1 MELRHIRYFLAIAN
15 EGSFTR
21 AAEHLGIAQPPL
33 SQQIKVLEQEIGV
46 RLFRRLAHGA
56 ELTPAG
62 HAFRIAVTHI
72 PHQVSEGIRLAR
84 RAAAGETGILRI
96 GVTGTAA
103 LNPLVP
109 ACIRTYRRRYPDVEL
124 QVMEAAALALTP
136 ALLEDRL
143 DVALLRP
150 SQSDPDTLLEEVL
163 TDEPL
168 LVALPASHPLAR
180 RGTAIDLMELRDDPF
195 ILTPRSIGTSL
206 HDASIKACEEA
217 GFTPRLG
224 PAAPQI
230 VSILSLVAAELGV
243 SLVPESVAQVKMH
256 NIVLLPSSGP
266 PPQLSISL
274 AYRRGTT
281 SPVVKN
287 FVMAARIAARETQ
300 TPDGPRVE

>member
-1 MELRHIRYFLAIAN
+1 MELRHIRYFLAIAS

-21 AAEHLGIAQPPL
+21 AAEQLGIAQPPL
-33 SQQIKVLEQEIGV
+33 SQQIKLLEQEIGV

-62 HAFRIAVTHI
+62 QAFRTAVSHI
-72 PHQVSEGIRLAR
+72 PHQVSEGVRLAR

-109 ACIRTYRRRYPDVEL
+109 ACIRAYRNKYPDVEL
-124 QVMEAAALALTP
+124 QVMEANALLLTP

-150 SQSDPDTLLEEVL
+150 SQSDPEALYEEVL
-163 TDEPL
+163 ADEPL
-168 LVALPASHPLAR
+168 LVALPVSHPLAR
-180 RGTAIDLMELRDDPF
+180 RGTMIDLPELRDDPF

-206 HDASIKACEEA
+206 HDASIKACENA

-224 PAAPQI
+224 PAAPHI

-243 SLVPESVAQVKMH
+243 SLVPESVAQVKMQ

-266 PPQLSISL
+266 PPRLSISL

-287 FVMAARIAARETQ
+287 FVVAARTAARETQ
-300 TPDGPRVE
+300 GLPLPQGE

>member
-1 MELRHIRYFLAIAN
+1 
-15 EGSFTR
+15 
-21 AAEHLGIAQPPL
+21 
-33 SQQIKVLEQEIGV
+33 
-46 RLFRRLAHGA
+46 
-56 ELTPAG
+56 
-62 HAFRIAVTHI
+62 
-72 PHQVSEGIRLAR
+72 
-84 RAAAGETGILRI
+84 
-96 GVTGTAA
+96 
-103 LNPLVP
+103 
-109 ACIRTYRRRYPDVEL
+109 
-124 QVMEAAALALTP
+124 MEAAALTLTP

-300 TPDGPRVE
+300 TPDGPKVE

>member
-1 MELRHIRYFLAIAN
+1 MELRHIRYFLAIAS

-33 SQQIKVLEQEIGV
+33 SQQIKVLEEEMGT
-46 RLFRRLAHGA
+46 RLFRRLAHGV

-62 HAFRIAVTHI
+62 TAFRTAIANV
-72 PHQVSEGIRLAR
+72 PDQVRNGVRLAR
-84 RAAAGETGILRI
+84 RAAAGETGVMRI

-109 ACIRTYRRRYPDVEL
+109 ACIRAYKNKYPDVEL
-124 QVMEAAALALTP
+124 QVMEANALVLTP

-150 SQSDPDTLLEEVL
+150 SQSEPDTLNEEVL

-168 LVALPASHPLAR
+168 LIALPASHILAR
-180 RGTAIDLMELRDDPF
+180 RGTAIDLLELRDDPF

-206 HDASIKACEEA
+206 HDASLKACEDA
-217 GFTPRLG
+217 GFAPRLG
-224 PAAPQI
+224 PAAPHI
-230 VSILSLVAAELGV
+230 ASILTLVAAELGV
-243 SLVPESVAQVKMH
+243 SLVPESVAQVKMQ
-256 NIVLLPSSGP
+256 NIVLLPASGP
-266 PPQLSISL
+266 PPRLSISL

-287 FVMAARIAARETQ
+287 FILAARSAASKTRQ
-300 TPDGPRVE
+300 PS

>member
-1 MELRHIRYFLAIAN
+1 MELRHIRYFLAIAS

-33 SQQIKVLEQEIGV
+33 SQQIKVLEEEMGT
-46 RLFRRLAHGA
+46 RLFRRLAHGV

-62 HAFRIAVTHI
+62 IAFRTAIANV
-72 PHQVSEGIRLAR
+72 PDQVSNGVRLAR
-84 RAAAGETGILRI
+84 RAAAGETGVMRI

-109 ACIRTYRRRYPDVEL
+109 ACIRAYKNKYPDVEL
-124 QVMEAAALALTP
+124 QVMEANALVLTP

-150 SQSDPDTLLEEVL
+150 SQSEPDTLNEEVL

-168 LVALPASHPLAR
+168 LIALPASHILAR
-180 RGTAIDLMELRDDPF
+180 RGTAIDLLELRDDPF

-206 HDASIKACEEA
+206 HDASLKACEDA

-224 PAAPQI
+224 PAAPHI
-230 VSILSLVAAELGV
+230 ASILTLVAAELGV
-243 SLVPESVAQVKMH
+243 SLVPESVAQVKMQ
-256 NIVLLPSSGP
+256 NIVLLPASGP
-266 PPQLSISL
+266 PPRLSISL

-281 SPVVKN
+281 SHVVKN
-287 FVMAARIAARETQ
+287 FILAARSAASKTRQ
-300 TPDGPRVE
+300 PS

>member
-1 MELRHIRYFLAIAN
+1 MELRHIRYFLAIAS

-21 AAEHLGIAQPPL
+21 AAEQLGIAQPPL
-33 SQQIKVLEQEIGV
+33 SQQIKLLEQEIGV

-56 ELTPAG
+56 ELTSAG
-62 HAFRIAVTHI
+62 QAFRTAVSHI
-72 PHQVSEGIRLAR
+72 PHQVSEGVRLAR

-109 ACIRTYRRRYPDVEL
+109 ACIRAYRNKYPDVEL
-124 QVMEAAALALTP
+124 QVMEANALLLTP

-150 SQSDPDTLLEEVL
+150 SQSDPEALYEEVL
-163 TDEPL
+163 ADEPL
-168 LVALPASHPLAR
+168 LVALPVSHPLAR
-180 RGTAIDLMELRDDPF
+180 RGTMIDLPELRDDPF

-206 HDASIKACEEA
+206 HDASIKACEDA

-224 PAAPQI
+224 PAAPHI

-243 SLVPESVAQVKMH
+243 SLVPESVAQVKMQ

-266 PPQLSISL
+266 PPRLSISL

-287 FVMAARIAARETQ
+287 FVVAARTAARETQ
-300 TPDGPRVE
+300 GLPLPQGE

>member
-1 MELRHIRYFLAIAN
+1 MELRHIRYFLAIAS

-21 AAEHLGIAQPPL
+21 AAEQLGIAQPPL
-33 SQQIKVLEQEIGV
+33 SQQIKLLEQEIGV

-62 HAFRIAVTHI
+62 QAFRTAVSHI
-72 PHQVSEGIRLAR
+72 PHQVSEGVRLAR

-109 ACIRTYRRRYPDVEL
+109 TCIRAYRNKYPDVEL
-124 QVMEAAALALTP
+124 QVMEANALLLTP

-150 SQSDPDTLLEEVL
+150 SQSDPEALYEEVL
-163 TDEPL
+163 ADEPL
-168 LVALPASHPLAR
+168 LVALPVSHPLAR
-180 RGTAIDLMELRDDPF
+180 RGTMIDLPELRDDPF

-206 HDASIKACEEA
+206 HDASIKACEDA

-224 PAAPQI
+224 PAAPHI

-243 SLVPESVAQVKMH
+243 SLVPESVAQVKMQ

-266 PPQLSISL
+266 PPRLSISL

-287 FVMAARIAARETQ
+287 FVVAARTAARETQ
-300 TPDGPRVE
+300 GQPLPQGE

>member
-1 MELRHIRYFLAIAN
+1 MELRHIRYFLAIAS

-21 AAEHLGIAQPPL
+21 AAEQLGIAQPPL
-33 SQQIKVLEQEIGV
+33 SQQIKLLEQEIGV

-62 HAFRIAVTHI
+62 QAFRTAVSHI
-72 PHQVSEGIRLAR
+72 PHQVSEGVRLAR

-109 ACIRTYRRRYPDVEL
+109 ACIRAYRNKYPDVEL
-124 QVMEAAALALTP
+124 QVMEANALLLTP

-150 SQSDPDTLLEEVL
+150 SQSDPEALYEEVL
-163 TDEPL
+163 ADEPL
-168 LVALPASHPLAR
+168 LVALPVSHPLAR
-180 RGTAIDLMELRDDPF
+180 RGTMIDLPELRDDPF

-206 HDASIKACEEA
+206 HDASIKACENA

-224 PAAPQI
+224 PAAPHI

-243 SLVPESVAQVKMH
+243 SLVPESVAQVKMQ

-266 PPQLSISL
+266 PPRLSISL

-287 FVMAARIAARETQ
+287 FVVAARAAARETQ
-300 TPDGPRVE
+300 GLPLPQGE

>member
-1 MELRHIRYFLAIAN
+1 MELRHIRYFLAIAS

-33 SQQIKVLEQEIGV
+33 SQQIKVLEEEMGT
-46 RLFRRLAHGA
+46 RLFRRLAHGV

-62 HAFRIAVTHI
+62 TAFRTAIANV
-72 PHQVSEGIRLAR
+72 PDQVSNGVRLAR
-84 RAAAGETGILRI
+84 RAAAGETGVMRI

-109 ACIRTYRRRYPDVEL
+109 ACIRAYKNKYPDVEL
-124 QVMEAAALALTP
+124 QVMEANALVLTP

-150 SQSDPDTLLEEVL
+150 SQSEPDTLNEEVL

-168 LVALPASHPLAR
+168 LIALPASHILAQ
-180 RGTAIDLMELRDDPF
+180 RGTAIDLLELRDDPF

-206 HDASIKACEEA
+206 HDASLKACEDA

-224 PAAPQI
+224 PAAPHI
-230 VSILSLVAAELGV
+230 ASILTLVAAELGV
-243 SLVPESVAQVKMH
+243 SLVPESVAQVKMQ
-256 NIVLLPSSGP
+256 NIVLLPASGP
-266 PPQLSISL
+266 PPRLSISL

-287 FVMAARIAARETQ
+287 FIIAARSAACKTRQ
-300 TPDGPRVE
+300 PS

>member
-1 MELRHIRYFLAIAN
+1 MELRHIRYFLAIAS

-33 SQQIKVLEQEIGV
+33 SQQIKVLEEEMGT
-46 RLFRRLAHGA
+46 RLFRRLAHGV

-62 HAFRIAVTHI
+62 TAFRTAIANV
-72 PHQVSEGIRLAR
+72 PDQVSNGVRLAR
-84 RAAAGETGILRI
+84 RAAAGESGVMRI

-109 ACIRTYRRRYPDVEL
+109 ACIRAYKNKYPDVEL
-124 QVMEAAALALTP
+124 QVMEANALVLTP

-150 SQSDPDTLLEEVL
+150 SQSEPDTLNEEVL

-168 LVALPASHPLAR
+168 LIALPASHILAR
-180 RGTAIDLMELRDDPF
+180 RGTAIDLLELRDDPF

-206 HDASIKACEEA
+206 HDASLKACEDA

-224 PAAPQI
+224 PAAPHI
-230 VSILSLVAAELGV
+230 ASILTLVAAELGV
-243 SLVPESVAQVKMH
+243 SLVPES
-256 NIVLLPSSGP
+256 
-266 PPQLSISL
+266 SL
-274 AYRRGTT
+274 R
-281 SPVVKN
+281 
-287 FVMAARIAARETQ
+287 
-300 TPDGPRVE
+300 